1 MSNQVVFEGILPALI
16 TPLSPDAEAV
26 DHAALTE
33 VVEDLIAAGVSGLV
47 PCGSTGE
54 FVTLT
59 GEERRAVVETV
70 IAAAADRV
78 PVVPHTGALS
88 TAETVALSAH
98 AEAAGADAVMIV
110 PPFYERLTEREL
122 LAHYAAV
129 AAAVTVPL
137 MYYNLPGAT
146 GVELTFEQ
154 FQELRRTARVETLKD
169 TSGDAVAGMELI
181 QRDAEGPTLLNG
193 MDSLTFSSLAAGA
206 RAAIWGAANF
216 LPREAVELHR
226 LLATE
231 NDLVGARELWK
242 RIYPICAFLESHSYT
257 AAVKEACDLVGLSIG
272 PLRRPLLALEP
283 EERAELAGLLS
294 TAGVGPVGAGR

>member
-1 MSNQVVFEGILPALI
+1 MSNQVVFEGILPALV

-26 DHAALTE
+26 DHDALAE
-33 VVEDLIAAGVSGLV
+33 VVEGLIAAGVSGLV

-59 GEERRAVVETV
+59 GEERRAVIETV
-70 IAAAADRV
+70 IAAAAGRV

-88 TAETVALSAH
+88 TAETVALSTH
-98 AEAAGADAVMIV
+98 AEAAGAAAVMIV

-129 AAAVTVPL
+129 AEAVTVPL

-146 GVELTFEQ
+146 GVELTFDQ
-154 FQELRRTARVETLKD
+154 LQELRRTARVETLKD

-181 QRDAEGPTLLNG
+181 QRDGEGPTLLNG

-226 LLATE
+226 LLVTE
-231 NDLVGARELWK
+231 SDLAGARELWR

-257 AAVKEACDLVGLSIG
+257 AAVKEACDLVGLPIG
-272 PLRRPLLALEP
+272 PLRRPLLPLGP
-283 EERAELAGLLS
+283 EERAELAGLLAA
-294 TAGVGPVGAGR
+294 AGVGPVGAGR